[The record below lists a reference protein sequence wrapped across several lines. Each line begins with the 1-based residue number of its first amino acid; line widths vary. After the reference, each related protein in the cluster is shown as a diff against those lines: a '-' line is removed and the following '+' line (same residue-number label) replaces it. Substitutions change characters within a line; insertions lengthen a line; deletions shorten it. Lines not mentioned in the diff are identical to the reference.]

1 MQQSELLK
9 GVLDLAVLA
18 AVGRGESYGYEVL
31 QRLAAAGLEGVG
43 DASVYGSL
51 KRLESGGYLR
61 SRLEA
66 SPRGPAR
73 RYYARTAAGTTW
85 FRKAGTE
92 WRGFARAIDAV
103 LQDGKRT
110 S

>member
-31 QRLAAAGLEGVG
+31 QRLAEAGLEGVG
-43 DASVYGSL
+43 DASVYGAL
-51 KRLESGGYLR
+51 KRLDSQGYLR

-66 SPRGPAR
+66 SPQGPAR
-73 RYYARTAAGTTW
+73 RYYTQTPAGVTY
-85 FRKAGTE
+85 FRKSGVVWE
-92 WRGFARAIDAV
+92 QFSRAIDAV
-103 LQDGKRT
+103 LKEGRRT

>member
-9 GVLDLAVLA
+9 GVLDLAVLG

-51 KRLESGGYLR
+51 KRLEAQHYLR

-66 SPRGPAR
+66 SPQGPAR
-73 RYYARTAAGTTW
+73 RYYARTNAGATW
-85 FRKAGTE
+85 FRQSGLVWKRFSG
-92 WRGFARAIDAV
+92 AIDAV
-103 LQDGKRT
+103 LKEGQR

>member
-31 QRLAAAGLEGVG
+31 QQLAVVGLEDVG

-51 KRLESGGYLR
+51 KRLEANGYLR

-66 SPRGPAR
+66 SPQGPAR
-73 RYYARTAAGTTW
+73 RYYARTPSGAVW
-85 FRKAGTE
+85 FRQNVVV
-92 WRGFARAIDAV
+92 WRRFSSAV
-103 LQDGKRT
+103 NGVLEEGRGK
-110 S
+110 

>member
-9 GVLDLAVLA
+9 GALDLAVLA
-18 AVGRGESYGYEVL
+18 SVGRGESYGYEVL

-51 KRLESGGYLR
+51 KRLESQGYLE

-66 SPRGPAR
+66 SPQGPAR
-73 RYYARTAAGTTW
+73 RYYSRTAEGRTW
-85 FRKAGTE
+85 FRQAGTA
-92 WRGFARAIDAV
+92 WRKFATAIDAV
-103 LQDGKRT
+103 LEEGRRA
-110 S
+110 

>member
-9 GVLDLAVLA
+9 GALDLAVLGS
-18 AVGRGESYGYEVL
+18 VGRGESYGYEVL

-51 KRLESGGYLR
+51 KRLEAQGYLR

-66 SPRGPAR
+66 SPQGPAR
-73 RYYARTAAGTTW
+73 RYYSRTAAGGTW
-85 FRKAGTE
+85 FRQSGAV
-92 WRGFARAIDAV
+92 WRRFATAIDAV
-103 LQDGKRT
+103 LEEGGRVK
-110 S
+110 

>member
-9 GVLDLAVLA
+9 GVLDLAVLG

-51 KRLESGGYLR
+51 KRLEAQGCLR
-61 SRLEA
+61 SRLEP
-66 SPRGPAR
+66 SSQGPAR
-73 RYYARTAAGTTW
+73 RYYARTTAGTAW
-85 FRKAGTE
+85 FRQSGTV
-92 WRGFARAIDAV
+92 WQRFSSAIDAV
-103 LQDGKRT
+103 LKEGNRT